1 MSQGRHGRNRSLCR
15 PQEGCWFRNGIGRNS
30 WFFSNQIEVVFHR
43 QESFFHGN
51 PFISI
56 IVYFLNHPFDSFRGF
71 LWNFQIVL
79 EVPNLSELTQSVR
92 TNPARLWTVAS
103 IVPWCF
109 IDSLSSRF
117 LIFITP
123 PSCWSISTSRWSN
136 SSERDIVPSSLLSTS
151 ANQRA
156 NFTIAKSQFGNL
168 FMGPRTGRHDKAHP
182 NFKKQHFW
190 NIY

>member
-1 MSQGRHGRNRSLCR
+1 MIFLQSNR
-15 PQEGCWFRNGIGRNS
+15 GCLSSPRELLSRKSVYLHHCPLFEPPFWQLSRLFMKL
-30 WFFSNQIEVVFHR
+30 SNCPR
-43 QESFFHGN
+43 KGT
-51 PFISI
+51 PK
-56 IVYFLNHPFDSFRGF
+56 
-71 LWNFQIVL
+71 
-79 EVPNLSELTQSVR
+79 LSELPRSTTAV
-92 TNPARLWTVAS
+92 WTVAS

-117 LIFITP
+117 LILITP
-123 PSCWSISTSRWSN
+123 PSCWSISTSRWSK

-156 NFTIAKSQFGNL
+156 NFTIAKSQFDHL
-168 FMGPRTGRHDKAHP
+168 PRGLRTKLVNGRHDKAHP